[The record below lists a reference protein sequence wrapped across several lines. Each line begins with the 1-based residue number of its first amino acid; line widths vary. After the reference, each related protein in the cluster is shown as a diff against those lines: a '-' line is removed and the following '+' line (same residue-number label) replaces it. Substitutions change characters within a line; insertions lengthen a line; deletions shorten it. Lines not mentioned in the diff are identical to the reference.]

1 MSHVHAPV
9 GTVERHLSAK
19 LGKCDC
25 EIDLMELSEKIQND
39 LMAYFDGM
47 SEELIDEVCLIVAK
61 NCVRYE
67 GEK

>member
-1 MSHVHAPV
+1 MN
-9 GTVERHLSAK
+9 TV
-19 LGKCDC
+19 
-25 EIDLMELSEKIQND
+25 ELSEQIQND
-39 LMAYFDGM
+39 LMTYLDGM